1 MSTQKAIVVE
11 SPKAPFIL
19 STREVQSPGKGEVL
33 IKTMA
38 VALNPANW
46 IQREYNILVDAY
58 PVVLG
63 NDVAG
68 IVEEVGEG
76 VEGISKGDRV
86 YVQPPMG
93 LGGFQEYTISPNS
106 PRFQIPEDKD
116 FDEVATIPMAFTSAC
131 IGLFAAAPIGLG
143 LNPTYSWEKSQQG
156 ESALVIGG
164 GTSVGQFAV
173 QLLKSVGFTRIV
185 AYASKKH
192 FEYLAQLG
200 ATECIDRSEA
210 PLDSLAAALKEPVKV
225 VYHAIDLA
233 ALNTAYD
240 CVRPSGAIVTCQPTA
255 PMDRDV
261 QAKNVTFVRLAP
273 TPALMEF
280 FKKAEQVMVKNLPE
294 MLKEGIITGSRHE
307 VLPNGIAGIL
317 GGLEKLQKGDVHGV
331 KLVAHPHDPIA

>member
-11 SPKAPFIL
+11 SPKAPFTL

-33 IKTMA
+33 IKTIS

-46 IQREYNILVDAY
+46 IQREYNILIDAY

-76 VEGISKGDRV
+76 VEGFSKGDRV
-86 YVQPPMG
+86 FGRAMK
-93 LGGFQEYTISPNS
+93 GGFQEYTIVAVPG
-106 PRFQIPEDKD
+106 FLLHIPKDKN

-131 IGLFAAAPIGLG
+131 IGLFAASPIGLG
-143 LNPTYSWEKSQQG
+143 LNPTYSWDKSQQG

-164 GTSVGQFAV
+164 GTSVGQFAI
-173 QLLKSVGFTRIV
+173 QLLKSIGFLRIV

-192 FEYLAQLG
+192 FEYLGQLG
-200 ATECIDRSEA
+200 VTECIDRSDV
-210 PLDSLAAALKEPVKV
+210 PLDSLATALKEPVKV
-225 VYHAIDLA
+225 VYHTIDLA

-240 CVRPSGAIVTCQPTA
+240 CVCHSGAIVSCQPTA

-261 QAKNVTFVRLAP
+261 EAKNITFIRLAP
-273 TPALMEF
+273 NPAIMQL
-280 FKKAEQVMVKNLPE
+280 FKTAEQVMIQNLSE
-294 MLKEGIITGSRHE
+294 MLNKGIIKGNRYE
-307 VLPNGIAGIL
+307 VLPNGISGIL
-317 GGLEKLQKGDVHGV
+317 EGLERLQKGDVHGV
-331 KLVAHPHDPIA
+331 KLVAHPHDLRN